1 MWSKSRIEETTPSLV
16 LWANQ
21 FLQIA
26 IIVDIASSCQRAH
39 AMKPLAHESSSLG
52 EVTLPAALLSLRGVA
67 VTVNVQMG
75 VEHNLPGRFA
85 AKFHEVVGDVV
96 GDVVGRD
103 TVGVAVGLL
112 VGFDTVGLAVGD
124 ADGAPVGAAVGTGR
138 KQHDRLQRLATSG
151 SAHALEPRWELK
163 WWIVNWQAS

>member
-1 MWSKSRIEETTPSLV
+1 M
-16 LWANQ
+16 
-21 FLQIA
+21 
-26 IIVDIASSCQRAH
+26 
-39 AMKPLAHESSSLG
+39 G
-52 EVTLPAALLSLRGVA
+52 EFEGEGVGDSVGPEVVGSMVGCA
-67 VTVNVQMG
+67 VG
-75 VEHNLPGRFA
+75 
-85 AKFHEVVGDVV
+85 AKVVGDVV